1 MNDLEPQ
8 EQLQEDTELL
18 LVYSEQKKI
27 ARERIQKNYFQWVQK
42 KKEGTLKRLEPTYQE
57 LEGF

>member
-1 MNDLEPQ
+1 MEPQ

-18 LVYSEQKKI
+18 LVYSEQKKL
-27 ARERIQKNYFQWVQK
+27 AQERIRKNYFQWIQK
-42 KKEGTLKRLEPTYQE
+42 KKEGTLKKLEPTYQD